1 MKKTLNNIF
10 DEANANELEKL
21 VSQNAASDVSAD
33 TLSSVKNKVY
43 AKTGITKT
51 KSKKPF
57 AFRWQSYVAV
67 AACLC
72 LVVGVMFGT
81 GVFRFPSVQPD
92 DDVEPDIE
100 YYALNDLLNRKDF
113 ANIIW
118 GTSGDNTSA
127 DEDPNQSGGGIN
139 TDHRED
145 DTWVEW
151 NGIKISTALRDA
163 FIQLKTDETIAISVR
178 SLGNPEYKLDD
189 YAYNGKSYS
198 EILNAYQL
206 ASNSKGNLAA
216 LKRFSNLY
224 DEWDNKDD
232 EEFWN
237 KLYDAVDEELVA
249 KYFEGEKKN
258 GRFNTTA
265 ISDDLNA
272 CETEMLQLEN
282 DLSACR
288 REYNAKYNAVPLLSQ
303 MMNKGYYVVG
313 NDGVFV
319 VILPVGN
326 LVQFSEDVRALY
338 EDADLQN
345 VVFKIASRSDL
356 GIERNTPT
364 DGVVPGGIVED
375 IPLPDDVV
383 DEPAVDG

>member
-33 TLSSVKNKVY
+33 TLSSIKNKVY
-43 AKTGITKT
+43 AKTGITKAKT
-51 KSKKPF
+51 KKSVV
-57 AFRWQSYVAV
+57 FRWQSYVTV

-72 LVVGVMFGT
+72 LVIGVMFGAGIFHFP
-81 GVFRFPSVQPD
+81 GVQTD
-92 DDVEPDIE
+92 DNVEPDIE

-118 GTSGDNTSA
+118 SITGDNTSV
-127 DEDPNQSGGGIN
+127 EGNPNQSGTG
-139 TDHRED
+139 TDTGRLED

-151 NGIKISTALRDA
+151 NGIIISTALRDA
-163 FIQLKTDETIAISVR
+163 FIQLKTDDTVAISVR
-178 SLGNPEYKLDD
+178 ALGNTDHRLDD
-189 YAYNGKSYS
+189 YVYNGKTYS

-206 ASNSKGNLAA
+206 ASQSRSNLAS
-216 LKRFSNLY
+216 LKRFSHLY
-224 DEWDNKDD
+224 DDWENKGD

-237 KLYDAVDEELVA
+237 KLYDAVDEEIVSR
-249 KYFEGEKKN
+249 YFEGEKNN
-258 GRFNTTA
+258 GHFNTTA

-272 CETEMLQLEN
+272 FETEVLQLEN

-288 REYNAKYNAVPLLSQ
+288 REYNAKYNAVPLLSK

-313 NDGVFV
+313 NDGVFA
-319 VILPVGN
+319 VILPMGN
-326 LVQFSEDVRALY
+326 LVQFSEDVQAMY
-338 EDADLQN
+338 EDDELKN

-356 GIERNTPT
+356 GIDHNTPT
-364 DGVVPGGIVED
+364 DDIVPGGIVDD
-375 IPLPDDVV
+375 IPLPDVE
-383 DEPAVDG
+383 DEPAIEN